1 MNKLFFGI
9 LAILVAASIYTY
21 LSEPEQQTGYPLVY
35 WKSDANPQ
43 RYEQIEL
50 FSKWLEKTH
59 PELRTTPGLPAFAVK
74 LDSANNQSTLIQAV
88 SGVGGDLIDFS
99 VVPVFYAMGIV
110 KDLTPYAKAGKFG
123 LDTTY
128 PGIAGLLSSY
138 DGKQAGYPC
147 NVAVGNFWINKKTFE
162 KYGVKLPREEITLD
176 EFERLGKE
184 FVKKANATNP
194 EKKVFF
200 CPAASGFGANFNL
213 INARS
218 QGMDVFNE
226 TLTKS
231 TVNDPRYIAPMKLL
245 YKWTYTDKILP
256 TAADVASQNV
266 ETGGYG
272 GAAFTHFIKGTYG
285 MIVTGRYALIR
296 FRELPKEEQIPFHC
310 VQYPQ
315 SGKFR
320 NMIGTA
326 RITSMYTGTKDPD
339 RTKYFFE
346 FLASKDYNDYI
357 IQGVD
362 GLPPNP
368 KFAMN
373 NPEYLSPPKY
383 PNEGNVHRN
392 ELKWAMELA
401 LPLSQTPY
409 YSSTGRDWY
418 IYALDKYLNDR
429 ATAEEAIKEAEDR
442 INHSIQQTIR
452 ENPKLAKQYA
462 EDIAIQKK
470 IDDYKASG
478 QKIPANWIKNPYYL
492 KYYKS
497 KNMLAEPERKK

>member
-9 LAILVAASIYTY
+9 LAVLVAASVYTY
-21 LSEPEQQTGYPLVY
+21 LSEPEQQTGYPLIY
-35 WKSDANPQ
+35 WKSDPNPQ

-50 FSKWLEKTH
+50 FSKWLEKNH
-59 PELRTTPGLPAFAVK
+59 PELQTTPGLPPFGVK
-74 LDSANNQSTLIQAV
+74 LDTASNQSTLIQAV

-99 VVPVFYAMGIV
+99 IVPVFYAMGII

-128 PGIAGLLSSY
+128 PGVAGLLSSY

-162 KYGVKLPREEITLD
+162 KHGVKLPKEAITLE

-184 FVKKANATNP
+184 FVKKANASNP
-194 EKKVFF
+194 DKKIFY
-200 CPAASGFGANFNL
+200 CPAATTFGVSFNL

-218 QGMDVFNE
+218 QGLDVLNE
-226 TLTKS
+226 TLTKC
-231 TVNDPRYIAPMKLL
+231 TVNDPRYINPMKLL

-272 GAAFTHFIKGTYG
+272 GATFTHFIRGTYG

-296 FRELPKEEQIPFHC
+296 FRELPKEEHIPLTCIQF
-310 VQYPQ
+310 PQ

-320 NMIGTA
+320 NMVATA
-326 RITSMYTGTKDPD
+326 RITSMYAGTKDPD
-339 RTKYFFE
+339 KTKYFFE

-357 IQGVD
+357 IRGVD

-368 KFAMN
+368 SFAMN
-373 NPEYLSPPKY
+373 NPEYIKPPQY
-383 PNEGNVHRN
+383 PTEGNVHIN

-401 LPLSQTPY
+401 LPLPQTPY

-418 IYALDKYLNDR
+418 GYALDKFMNDR
-429 ATAEEAIKEAEDR
+429 ATAEEAVKEAEDR
-442 INHSIQQTIR
+442 INMSIRQTVE
-452 ENPKLAKQYA
+452 ENPKLAKGYA
-462 EDIAIQKK
+462 EDIALQKK
-470 IDDYKASG
+470 IDEYKAAG
-478 QKIPANWIKNPYYL
+478 KKIPVNWIKNPYYL

-497 KNMLAEPERKK
+497 KNMLAEPERTK